1 MGITVA
7 NKIVEAAVK
16 APQVFVGASLGE
28 GDEYTRDTGIQLT
41 KEQIISLRK
50 YEVLGLSLPIRLQDV
65 IAYLNYGAGDD
76 GGVGLKPLDFLRTF
90 TTTYDHAKRWSP
102 LREQIM
108 LTGTDLKIFAGSII
122 RTGLGIVEIYED
134 LKISGYLEKYDIN
147 TPEEYLKLKQQIPN
161 LTGLDLPEGDI
172 PEIKD
177 YLNDLLGKVRFCHRK
192 AERVREELD
201 TFGTDMREKVLPEIR
216 LRLEFVSKN
225 TYQAD
230 ILVLQGVIDQ
240 RSKEIDQL
248 NKQYDQLVQE
258 AIKSAAM
265 LHIGGLILGIYQG
278 VKAEQIRKERNRLKG
293 EQQADNQKM
302 ASKNQTLS
310 SLNRVR
316 DDLQNLSYVA
326 IEAEV
331 ATQNLMLVWNAL
343 STYISASVSDVDRL
357 EEATS
362 LRKFKNQLLGVI
374 DPWEQIKASA
384 DQLLGVFAAADKE
397 YGSSLQ
403 TFRSRT
409 VMLSPK
415 SHTAYPEV
423 NMTALRNYAGV
434 IQAENTTAQMLFEQ
448 FNYLPATVNSMNE
461 LCLTVQR
468 ATFDIRNQAQTN
480 IIYLQR
486 AQTKLKGYQAELPSP
501 DDEPEIHEDM
511 EFELKGIF
519 NKLSERSEDLKAI
532 RNAMSI
538 AYDRATSQQ
547 WVATLQQDRDASQ
560 ALKINAEEKL
570 IDLEAE
576 MKLVSDGIDLIAKA
590 GVEKIGEEAQLTLDR
605 LKALGLAP
613 PQVQVALLAIDTLKK
628 IISGI
633 GEAISFLNMQAFYNR
648 LKDRAADLRI
658 QVRKYQ
664 NDIVRID
671 GKIQLVTVLDQL
683 DDGRWNYVN
692 EYSNLVFGF
701 ESFCQDFKQNKAQ
714 HVEDRAATA
723 IARIDDVLAYLKQ
736 IR

>member
-16 APQVFVGASLGE
+16 APQIFIGASLGE
-28 GDEYTRDTGIQLT
+28 GEEYNRDTGIQLT

-65 IAYLNYGAGDD
+65 IAYLNYGAGDS
-76 GGVGLKPLDFLRTF
+76 GGVGLKPADFLRTF

-102 LREQIM
+102 LREKIM

-122 RTGLGIVEIYED
+122 RTGMGIVEIYED
-134 LKISGYLEKYDIN
+134 LRVSGYLEKYDIK
-147 TPEEYLKLKQQIPN
+147 TPEEYLKLKQQFPN
-161 LTGLDLPEGDI
+161 LPSLDLPDGDV

-177 YLNDLLGKVRFCHRK
+177 YLNDLLGKVRLCHLK
-192 AERVREELD
+192 AEHVREELD
-201 TFGTDMREKVLPEIR
+201 KFGTDMREKVLPEIR

-240 RSKEIDQL
+240 RSKEIDEL

-258 AIKSAAM
+258 AIKSAAT
-265 LHIGGLILGIYQG
+265 LNIAGLILGIYQG
-278 VKAEQIRKERNRLKG
+278 VKAEKIRKERNKLKE
-293 EQQADNQKM
+293 EQHADNQIM

-310 SLNRVR
+310 SLNKVR

-343 STYISASVSDVDRL
+343 STYISASVSEVDRL
-357 EEATS
+357 DEATS
-362 LRKFKNQLLGVI
+362 LRRFKNQLLGVI
-374 DPWEQIKASA
+374 DPWERIKTSA
-384 DQLLGVFAAADKE
+384 DQLLSVFAAADKE

-409 VMLSPK
+409 VMLSQK
-415 SHTAYPEV
+415 SHSAYPAV
-423 NMTALRNYAGV
+423 NMAALRNHAGM
-434 IQAENTTAQMLFEQ
+434 IQAENATAQMLFGQ
-448 FNYLPATVNSMNE
+448 FNYLPGTVNSVNE
-461 LCLTVQR
+461 LSVAVQR
-468 ATFDIRNQAQTN
+468 ATFDIRNQAQAN

-486 AQTKLKGYQAELPSP
+486 AQSRLKGYQEELGDP
-501 DDEPEIHEDM
+501 DDEEEIHEDM

-519 NKLSERSEDLKAI
+519 NKLSERFEDLKVTRI
-532 RNAMSI
+532 GMST
-538 AYDRATSQQ
+538 AYDRDTSQQ

-560 ALKINAEEKL
+560 ALKTNAEEKL
-570 IDLEAE
+570 TNLEAE
-576 MKLVSDGIDLIAKA
+576 MKVVSDGIDLIAKA

-633 GEAISFLNMQAFYNR
+633 GEAISYLNMLAFYNR
-648 LKDRAADLRI
+648 LKDRAADLRT
-658 QVRKYQ
+658 QVRKYH

-671 GKIQLVTVLDQL
+671 GKIQLVTMLDQL
-683 DDGRWNYVN
+683 DDGRWNYVT
-692 EYSNLVFGF
+692 EYSNLVAGF
-701 ESFCQDFKQNKAQ
+701 ESFCRDFVQNKAH
-714 HVEDRAATA
+714 HVEERAATA
-723 IARIDDVLAYLKQ
+723 VARINGVVKYLKQ
-736 IR
+736 IQ